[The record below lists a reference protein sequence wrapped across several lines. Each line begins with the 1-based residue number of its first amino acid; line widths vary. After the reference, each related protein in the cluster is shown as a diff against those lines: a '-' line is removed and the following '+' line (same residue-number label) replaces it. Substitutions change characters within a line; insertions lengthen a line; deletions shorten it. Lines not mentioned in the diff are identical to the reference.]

1 MSEVEA
7 VARFFRAQ
15 TGLEPQLV
23 TDVRRGAGRRTNLA
37 VWSIMTEL
45 GHFYVVRG
53 RHGEVIRGSGPQ
65 GRPQRAQDACRVY
78 LELHPDESPPG

>member
-53 RHGEVIRGSGPQ
+53 RHGEVIRGS
-65 GRPQRAQDACRVY
+65 RAQRAEDACRIY